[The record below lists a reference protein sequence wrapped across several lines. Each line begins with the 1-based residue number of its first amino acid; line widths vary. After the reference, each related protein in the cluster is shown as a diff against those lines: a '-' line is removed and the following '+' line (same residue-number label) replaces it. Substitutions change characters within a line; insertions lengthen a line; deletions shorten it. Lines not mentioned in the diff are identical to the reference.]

1 MATVYNSVTKEY
13 ASDSCKRNARLDSLG
28 IMAIHRSNPICC
40 RIAQRVKASTVFA
53 TVACVFPGNNVLN
66 YASVN
71 DP

>member
-1 MATVYNSVTKEY
+1 MATVYNSVTKEN

-28 IMAIHRSNPICC
+28 ITAILRDKPICC
-40 RIAQRVKASTVFA
+40 RVAQGVKPSIVFA
-53 TVACVFPGNNVLN
+53 TVACIFPGNNVLN